1 MLRRDFIA
9 GVGSAAVWPALA
21 RAQQSAMPVIGFLH
35 GSGLQAN
42 RDGVQ
47 AFRKGLGEIGYVEG
61 QNVIVEYRWAEG
73 QYERLR
79 GMATDLVRRRVAGI
93 VTPLSTA
100 ATLAAKAATTT
111 IPIVFSAGVDP
122 VQAGLVGSLNRPGG
136 NVTGFVTMGN
146 EIGAKRLELLHE
158 LIPAAASFA
167 VLVNPTIPQVAEA
180 VIADLQTAA
189 SAIGRPIEVI
199 TASTDGEIDT
209 AFADLGQKR
218 IGALLVAADLFFTA
232 RRAQI
237 VTLASR
243 RAVPVMY
250 SSRAGGLVSYG
261 VSQTDPY
268 RQAGIYVGRILK
280 GEKPGDLPVA
290 RPTEFELVINLKTSK
305 ALGLTIP
312 EKLLATADEVI
323 Q

>member
-79 GMATDLVRRRVAGI
+79 GMATDLVRRRVAVI

-243 RAVPVMY
+243 RAVPVMFPVA
-250 SSRAGGLVSYG
+250 SLLKRAGW
-261 VSQTDPY
+261 
-268 RQAGIYVGRILK
+268 
-280 GEKPGDLPVA
+280 
-290 RPTEFELVINLKTSK
+290 
-305 ALGLTIP
+305 
-312 EKLLATADEVI
+312 
-323 Q
+323 